1 MTLLTSM
8 MERPLDPGYAA
19 AAQRRTEA
27 GLPGGTSTRT
37 PMMLVAALVVGLLL
51 SLGALS
57 LRGPDTAASRTRQD
71 LVRQIEARRAD
82 ADARARQA
90 QSLQAEIDR
99 AQANALG
106 GQQAALAQRLAAL
119 TLAAGSEAVPVRA

>member
-1 MTLLTSM
+1 MAPSTSHRPPPPPTTPEGRRPDESMTLLTSM

-27 GLPGGTSTRT
+27 GLQGGTSTRT

-57 LRGPDTAASRTRQD
+57 LRGPDTAASRT
-71 LVRQIEARRAD
+71 
-82 ADARARQA
+82 
-90 QSLQAEIDR
+90 LQPASDPV
-99 AQANALG
+99 
-106 GQQAALAQRLAAL
+106 
-119 TLAAGSEAVPVRA
+119 AGSARGFH